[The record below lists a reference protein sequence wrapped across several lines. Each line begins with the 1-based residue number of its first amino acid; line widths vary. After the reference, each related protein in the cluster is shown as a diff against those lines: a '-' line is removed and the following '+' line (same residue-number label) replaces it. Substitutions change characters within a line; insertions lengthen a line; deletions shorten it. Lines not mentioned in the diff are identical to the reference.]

1 MFEPM
6 TFTPTLQKSLRR
18 ILEFYRDDEYR
29 HFMESDEPAEN
40 HIYLDISFLLTRL
53 DAHEASHDRD

>member
-29 HFMESDEPAEN
+29 HFMESDYEDAQN

-53 DAHEASHDRD
+53 DAHEKSHDR